1 MSLRLLVAKEGRKR
15 LPAVEILRVTRTIRE
30 CVRGGRL
37 ADVPELI
44 RKGRDLYSM
53 QLFDQHLIDLVNT
66 GLISMETAIYAASNP
81 EELERS
87 LRIE

>member
-1 MSLRLLVAKEGRKR
+1 VHPRLG
-15 LPAVEILRVTRTIRE
+15 PAGDI
-30 CVRGGRL
+30 
-37 ADVPELI
+37 PEMI

-53 QLFDQHLIDLVNT
+53 QLFDQHLLDLVNT

-81 EELERS
+81 RSLERS

>member
-1 MSLRLLVAKEGRKR
+1 
-15 LPAVEILRVTRTIRE
+15 LRVTRTIRE
-30 CVRGGRL
+30 CIRGSGRL
-37 ADVPELI
+37 ADIPEMI

-53 QLFDQHLIDLVNT
+53 QLFDQHLLDLVNT